1 MLSALRSSIPTK
13 TRFKIHCKI
22 ILINKFAIIAKYNL
36 ETIGREEPLELRV
49 WQFRRARIVG

>member
-22 ILINKFAIIAKYNL
+22 IAIAKYNL

-49 WQFRRARIVG
+49 WQIRRARIVD

>member
-22 ILINKFAIIAKYNL
+22 IAIIAKYNL

-49 WQFRRARIVG
+49 WQIRRARIVD